1 MAVAKKA
8 GYEITKE
15 PYEMQGLFRDV
26 PDSSD
31 ISDDT
36 VLFEEGE
43 DADLVSG
50 STLSTLFGKVKHF
63 IANFPTYLTN
73 AVTATATVSNT
84 TGVPTVT
91 VDKQVDGDDVN
102 FEFQFSNIKGEQG
115 EQGIQGV
122 PGTNATIT
130 GATASVDGNVGT
142 PNVIVSTGGT
152 ANARTFDFA
161 FHNLKGEPGND
172 GVTPSIAVTNI
183 TGGHRVTIT
192 DGQGSRSFDV
202 MDGTDGTDGRDGSN
216 GVNGTN
222 AVILGATASIDNG
235 VGIPNVVISSGGTQ
249 SARTFDFAFHNLKGS
264 DGTNG
269 TNGTNGSDGFS
280 PIVSVTDITGGH
292 RVSII
297 DAQGTDTFDVMDG
310 STGTITNVT
319 ASVDNGT
326 GVPSVSVTEGGTA
339 LAKTL
344 NFAFSNLKG
353 ANGANGFSPSISITD
368 ITGGHRFT
376 VVDSSGTQYYDVM
389 DGEDGTDGTDG
400 VSPTISVTDIIGG
413 HEVTITDAQ
422 GTNTFNVMDGVDG
435 VDGFSPTVTI
445 TDITG
450 GHRVNITDE
459 NGSHIF
465 DVMDGSDGQNGTN
478 GTDGI
483 SPSVSVTNITGGHRV
498 TIVDAQGTDTFDV
511 MDGADGQ
518 NGTNGTDGT
527 NATITGATASVDSN
541 VGTPSVTV
549 TAGGT
554 ASARSFDFAF
564 HNLKG
569 ADGANGT
576 NGTNGTD
583 GTDGVS
589 PTVSVSSITGGHRVS
604 ITDAQGTDTF
614 DVMDGAN
621 GTNGT
626 NGTNATITG
635 ATASVDANVG
645 TPSVTVT
652 AGGTASARTFDF
664 AFHNLKG
671 ATGAAG
677 QNGQDGRSVTSD
689 INGNQGIL
697 DVLGCSRTQ
706 LYDKYGNQV
715 GSQSSIDV
723 VDTNGYYEGFYETE
737 FVNIRNYIQLT
748 NDYVAI
754 AGTAVAGFVTMSFNL
769 SSIID
774 GNTSTIGSVINAIDK
789 IRFGFKESSANSG
802 YYTKDI
808 SYFKDYRTNAD
819 IKPCCSPMIYNGT
832 TPTYFRGLI
841 TINVHDQDVY
851 GDGTFYQTYVDVV
864 IPQQYYAG
872 NTAKNSVNNGF
883 INVGVIMDKDFYEAS
898 TV

>member
-84 TGVPTVT
+84 TGVPSVT

-115 EQGIQGV
+115 ERGIQGV

-130 GATASVDGNVGT
+130 GATASVDGNVGN
-142 PNVIVSTGGT
+142 PNVVVTTGGN

-172 GVTPSIAVTNI
+172 GVTPSIAVSNI

-202 MDGTDGTDGRDGSN
+202 MDGTDGTDGRDGAN

-400 VSPTISVTDIIGG
+400 VSPTVSVTDITGG
-413 HEVTITDAQ
+413 HRISITDAQ
-422 GTNTFNVMDGVDG
+422 GTNTFDVMNGVD
-435 VDGFSPTVTI
+435 
-445 TDITG
+445 
-450 GHRVNITDE
+450 
-459 NGSHIF
+459 
-465 DVMDGSDGQNGTN
+465 
-478 GTDGI
+478 
-483 SPSVSVTNITGGHRV
+483 
-498 TIVDAQGTDTFDV
+498 
-511 MDGADGQ
+511 
-518 NGTNGTDGT
+518 GTDGT
-527 NATITGATASVDSN
+527 NGV
-541 VGTPSVTV
+541 
-549 TAGGT
+549 
-554 ASARSFDFAF
+554 
-564 HNLKG
+564 
-569 ADGANGT
+569 
-576 NGTNGTD
+576 
-583 GTDGVS
+583 DGVS
-589 PTVSVSSITGGHRVS
+589 PICTVTNITNGHRVS
-604 ITDAQGTDTF
+604 ILDAQGTNTF
-614 DVMDGAN
+614 DVMNGQD
-621 GTNGT
+621 GTNGSD
-626 NGTNATITG
+626 GTNATITG

-652 AGGTASARTFDF
+652 AGGTASARSFDFAFHNLKGADGTNGTNGTDGADGADGVSPTVSVTSITGGHRVSITDAQGTDTFDVMDGVDGTNGTNGTDGVSPTCTVTSHTGYTHVEITSAGGTESFDVYDGTDGTDGTNATITGATASVDNNTGTPSVTVTPGGTASARTFDF

-671 ATGAAG
+671 ATGATG
-677 QNGQDGRSVTSD
+677 QNGQDGRTVTSSID
-689 INGNQGIL
+689 STQGIL
-697 DVLGCSRTQ
+697 DQVAYTPIVI
-706 LYDKYGNQV
+706 YDAYGNLV
-715 GSQSSIDV
+715 NKIGSGVLEVS
-723 VDTNGYYEGFYETE
+723 DTNGNYGSVEGVDYGN
-737 FVNIRNYIQLT
+737 NIKNYLQVT
-748 NDYVAI
+748 NGFQVVT
-754 AGTAVAGFVTMSFNL
+754 GNVVSGFVTVSFNL
-769 SSIID
+769 SQLLSIGSII
-774 GNTSTIGSVINAIDK
+774 SSIDK
-789 IRFGFKESSANSG
+789 IKFGFKENSNSSG
-802 YYTKDI
+802 CFYDEITVC
-808 SYFKDYRTNAD
+808 KDYRSATP
-819 IKPCCSPMIYNGT
+819 IPMRTCPMIYNGT
-832 TPTYFRGLI
+832 TPTYFRSIIEFKL
-841 TINVHDQDVY
+841 HDEPGTLDPSYDETHLDVI
-851 GDGTFYQTYVDVV
+851 
-864 IPQQYYAG
+864 IPAQYFAG
-872 NTAKNSVNNGF
+872 NTAKNSVNNAF
-883 INVGVIMDKDFYEAS
+883 IDVGLIMNKDFYE
-898 TV
+898 V